1 MESSI
6 NSSPVLDR
14 ERRKRIQRSDYV
26 FEFSTN
32 LKRAVRELNS
42 LSNKIDEARAIIA
55 KNDME
60 IFKTPY
66 KDWRTND

>member
-1 MESSI
+1 MERSI

-14 ERRKRIQRSDYV
+14 ERRKRITLSVQV
-26 FEFSTN
+26 LEFSTN
-32 LKRAVRELNS
+32 LNRAVNRLDK
-42 LSNKIDEARAIIA
+42 KIDEARAIIA
-55 KNDME
+55 KNEME